1 MSSSLDED
9 DTGTED
15 VVEAAEA
22 DEPVAEADEP
32 VVEADDPLPDGGAP
46 NDTPQN
52 RSK

>member
-22 DEPVAEADEP
+22 DEPVAEAD
-32 VVEADDPLPDGGAP
+32 DPLPDGGAP

-52 RSK
+52 RSKCFIA